1 MGRPKGAKSKER
13 LDPSAIIEPRKR
25 TNDENFNPIPKQP
38 APKKPKLAI
47 KTRKNFKDSKVWND
61 LAGVPID
68 LFPLTKLPKNKVVL
82 QRYLSLRRE
91 FPKKK
96 TFLMV
101 NLLHSE
107 VKEIWKAARIPTLS
121 DKLCKMKIRELIDK
135 FIALKH
141 WDSKRASEPEIT
153 KMKALLEQLLDFAP
167 LNLRD
172 LLQASYRL
180 NKKWEDDWKFYLNMK
195 DDRQM
200 GCLDG
205 KDAKLASKEN
215 EKQKRIVTTKVSKV
229 KADAYREKVTKVTAG
244 AEYDDGLDSTDNS
257 KDDSVVFKIG
267 QKRDKLVVLEIDPNK
282 IVEQTAGTSDRLGLS
297 NRQTAMMLAG
307 VVKAGG
313 GNLSQVKV
321 SKSGVQR
328 KRKKAR
334 AKKGKAIIDSFVHPK
349 EGYVLHYDTKLVN
362 PKGRDTEDRCTL

>member
-1 MGRPKGAKSKER
+1 
-13 LDPSAIIEPRKR
+13 
-25 TNDENFNPIPKQP
+25 
-38 APKKPKLAI
+38 
-47 KTRKNFKDSKVWND
+47 
-61 LAGVPID
+61 
-68 LFPLTKLPKNKVVL
+68 
-82 QRYLSLRRE
+82 
-91 FPKKK
+91 
-96 TFLMV
+96 
-101 NLLHSE
+101 
-107 VKEIWKAARIPTLS
+107 
-121 DKLCKMKIRELIDK
+121 
-135 FIALKH
+135 
-141 WDSKRASEPEIT
+141 
-153 KMKALLEQLLDFAP
+153 MKALLEQLLDFLP

-172 LLQASYRL
+172 LMQASYRL
-180 NKKWEDDWKFYLNMK
+180 NKKWEEDWKFYLNMK

-215 EKQKRIVTTKVSKV
+215 EKQKRIVTKKVSKV
-229 KADAYREKVTKVTAG
+229 KADAYSEKETKVTTG